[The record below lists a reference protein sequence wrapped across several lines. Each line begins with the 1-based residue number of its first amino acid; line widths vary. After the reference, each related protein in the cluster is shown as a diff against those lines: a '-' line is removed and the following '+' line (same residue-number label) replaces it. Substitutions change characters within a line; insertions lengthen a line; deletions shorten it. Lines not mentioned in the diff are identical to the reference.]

1 MSWLHPPTSNHKLC
15 FVTATLT
22 SWHHIQPC
30 LEFLIWS
37 NSRNTFQTQ
46 KKCWRQEKFS
56 DSCHWSSW
64 LNHLDDE
71 DDLLLTVISV
81 SGWWTV
87 STLYWTL
94 LDTGH
99 HSSTLLHCGHCTSV
113 SWPGT
118 QQSIPRLPPPH
129 QPLEPVPCRVCWR
142 REWRQSWWS
151 LQLSLPLTLTTDSA
165 LTGDELHN
173 LNQIWSTL
181 LK

>member
-118 QQSIPRLPPPH
+118 QQSIPRLPTTSLLH
-129 QPLEPVPCRVCWR
+129 TSLWNRFHAECVGGESGGNHGGAC
-142 REWRQSWWS
+142 SWACHW
-151 LQLSLPLTLTTDSA
+151 
-165 LTGDELHN
+165 H
-173 LNQIWSTL
+173 
-181 LK
+181 